1 MSEESGMQQ
10 MADWLRPIVPEV
22 KVVHVRAGNVYWVPK

>member
-1 MSEESGMQQ
+1 MQE

-22 KVVHVRAGNVYWVPK
+22 KVAHVRAGNVYWVPK